1 MPFDD
6 ALRQRL
12 LDLVETH
19 AEAQAGRAA
28 EAVLFQRFIHA
39 HPACCERSLGI
50 GHLTGSAWV
59 VDRAGRRALLT
70 HHRKLDRWL
79 QPGGHADGDADLA
92 RVALRETE
100 EETGLAGLV
109 VEPTVFDLDRHWIPA
124 RGAEPG
130 HWHYDLRFVVRA
142 TAGEDFVVSDES
154 HALAWVAIDAIA
166 ADAGYDDS
174 LRRMAASWLG
184 GQRAILL

>member
-6 ALRQRL
+6 RLRQRL
-12 LDLVETH
+12 LDLVDAH
-19 AEAQAGRAA
+19 AAGRPERAA
-28 EAVLFQRFIHA
+28 EAALFRRFIHA
-39 HPACCERSLGI
+39 HPTCCERSLAV

-59 VDRAGRRALLT
+59 VDAAGRRALLV

-92 RVALRETE
+92 RVALREAE
-100 EETGLAGLV
+100 EETGLPGLV
-109 VEPTVFDLDRHWIPA
+109 LDPLLFDLDRHWIPA
-124 RGAEPG
+124 RGPEPG

-142 TAGEDFVVSDES
+142 TAGEDFIVSAES

-166 ADAGYDDS
+166 ADVRHDGS
-174 LRRMAASWLG
+174 LRRMAAAWLA
-184 GQRAILL
+184 RHTPV